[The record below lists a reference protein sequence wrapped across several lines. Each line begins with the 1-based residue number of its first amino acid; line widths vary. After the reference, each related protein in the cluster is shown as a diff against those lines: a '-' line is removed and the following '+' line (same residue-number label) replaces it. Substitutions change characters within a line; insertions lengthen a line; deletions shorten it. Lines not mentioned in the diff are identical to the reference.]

1 MNLISLALF
10 MLTLSLVSCTLHRE
24 EEKPAKGSETTV
36 EQVTHNM
43 GNPLLANKGDL
54 DAVNISVSSE
64 EELRHIDNGS
74 EEELVWTNPDDPDA
88 EIPGL
93 TAIFENKRL
102 GRGWQVDL
110 GRAIQLAR
118 KQELPLIV
126 WFHDSLISPRSGQLG
141 KEYLETKEFEDWA
154 STRAV
159 CVRLD
164 SGASLSDNGAERAKY
179 KSDNINALQHRY
191 GLFKKPAFAVITPNG
206 KITARIDGFNG
217 FLSGFIPELK
227 AGVALAQKRYNEYKQ
242 ELVDRGY
249 RVWKS
254 ARGHASVFAKLMR
267 VDERQQVAFLRESGG
282 RISRT
287 KISQFCKEDADFLRS
302 LLPQKQEPASEPEE
316 P

>member
-1 MNLISLALF
+1 MKFISPVLLVLAL
-10 MLTLSLVSCTLHRE
+10 LLASCTLHTE
-24 EEKPAKGSETTV
+24 EEKPVKKSETTAEDV
-36 EQVTHNM
+36 AQNI

-54 DAVNISVSSE
+54 NAVNLSVSSE
-64 EELRHIDNGS
+64 AELRNIDNGS
-74 EEELVWTNPDDPDA
+74 DEELVWTNPDDPDA

-102 GRGWQVDL
+102 GRGWQTDL

-164 SGASLSDNGAERAKY
+164 SGASLSDNEPESAKY
-179 KSDNINALQHRY
+179 KSESINALQHRY

-206 KITARIDGFNG
+206 KITTRIDGFNG
-217 FLSGFIPELK
+217 LLSGFILELRE
-227 AGVALAQKRYNEYKQ
+227 GVALAQKKYDEHKQ
-242 ELVDRGY
+242 ELTARGY

-254 ARGHASVFAKLMR
+254 ARGRSSVFAKLMR
-267 VDERQQVAFLRESGG
+267 VDAQQQVAFLRESGG
-282 RISRT
+282 RVSRT
-287 KISQFCKEDADFLRS
+287 KISQFCKEDADYLRS
-302 LLPQKQEPASEPEE
+302 LLPREQDATRKPEE